1 MTSVPW
7 TYDPKPQK
15 EGQSHSRSPYF
26 DGTDYSY
33 WKQRMAV
40 HIKGIDPQL
49 WKLVLN
55 GFTLLEGTT
64 EVPLSTLQIKE
75 NDRLDGLDSK
85 AMSILYC
92 GLNRTEYNR
101 ISSCKTSTEIWTR
114 LEVTHEGTDEVK
126 ETHIRT
132 LTRKYE
138 NFKMVPDENI
148 DSFFTRFTD
157 IVNPL
162 MALGRKFTQPEL
174 VSKALWSLKGTEWK
188 NKRNAIEEG
197 KDIKTMTFDGL
208 MGKLKAFEVQT
219 IMEDE
224 EDNPQKSCC

>member
-1 MTSVPW
+1 MAYVPW

-40 HIKGIDPQL
+40 HMRGIDPQL

-55 GFTLLEGTT
+55 GYTLLEGTT

-75 NDRLDGLDSK
+75 NDRLYGLDSK

-101 ISSCKTSTEIWTR
+101 ISSCETSTEIWTR

-162 MALGRKFTQPEL
+162 MALGRKFTQTEL
-174 VSKALWSLKGTEWK
+174 VSKALWSLKGT
-188 NKRNAIEEG
+188 
-197 KDIKTMTFDGL
+197 
-208 MGKLKAFEVQT
+208 
-219 IMEDE
+219 
-224 EDNPQKSCC
+224 